1 MRKFD
6 GHHLSLTQRMEIE
19 QGLKEGKSYAEIARN
34 INKNPGTISREVSRN
49 AKRKDITDSSRVPCA
64 NRPGCHMRNLCND
77 RCEVLCKMCG
87 KWGIKCSDYCSRYV
101 PIECQQL
108 LKPPHVCNGCKKR
121 SYCMI
126 QKVIYSAKHA
136 DDRYREQLSSCREG
150 INQTPESIQR
160 LDSLVSPLLMK
171 GQSLSHIYATHA
183 EEIGCSRRTLYTYID
198 QSVLTARNID
208 LRRRVK
214 YKPRRKPTRCVA
226 ADRKYR
232 HGRSWDDFQKMLR
245 DSPDPGVVQMDTV
258 EGRKGGKV
266 FLTMLFLNCSLM
278 LIFLL
283 EKKTQDEVIRVFDH
297 LTEQLGVE
305 LFRHTFPVILT
316 DAGSEFQDP
325 AALEHTQD
333 GQKRTRIYFCNP
345 YSSWQKGAIEKN
357 HEYIRHVLPKGTSL
371 DFLDQ
376 EKTTILTNHINS
388 EARDSLNGCTPFKL
402 SLLLLD
408 NRLRDVLSLSE
419 VPADEVMLLPRLLK

>member
-6 GHHLSLTQRMEIE
+6 GHHLTLTQRMEIE
-19 QGLKEGKSYAEIARN
+19 QGLKEGKAYADIARLINKSPGTVSREIARHS
-34 INKNPGTISREVSRN
+34 K
-49 AKRKDITDSSRVPCA
+49 KMDITDSLRVPCV
-64 NRPGCHMRNLCND
+64 NRPCCHMRNLCND
-77 RCEVLCKMCG
+77 NCGILCKMCS
-87 KWGIKCSDYCSRYV
+87 KWGVRCSDYCSRYV
-101 PIECQQL
+101 PAECQLL

-121 SYCMI
+121 SYCLI
-126 QKVIYSAKHA
+126 QKVIYSAKYS
-136 DDRYREQLSSCREG
+136 DDHYRQQLSSCREG

-198 QSVLTARNID
+198 QSVLTARNLD

-226 ADRKYR
+226 VDYKYR
-232 HGRSWDDFQKMLR
+232 HGRNWDDFQKMLR
-245 DSPDPGVVQMDTV
+245 DSTEPGVVQMDTV

-266 FLTMLFLNCSLM
+266 FLTLLFLSCSLM

-283 EKKTQDEVIRVFDH
+283 ERKTQDEVIRVFDH
-297 LTEQLGVE
+297 LTELLGID
-305 LFRHTFPVILT
+305 LFRRLFPIILT
-316 DAGSEFQDP
+316 DAGSEFQAP
-325 AALEHTQD
+325 SAIEHTQD
-333 GQKRTRIYFCNP
+333 GFKRTRVYYCNP
-345 YSSWQKGAIEKN
+345 YSSWQKGALEKN
-357 HEYIRHVLPKGTSL
+357 HEYIRHVLPKGTSF

-376 EKTTILTNHINS
+376 QKAVLLTNHINS
-388 EARDSLNGCTPFKL
+388 EARDSLNSCTPFKL

-408 NRLRDVLSLSE
+408 NRLHEALLLSE
-419 VPADEVMLLPRLLK
+419 VPADEVTLLPRLLK